1 MPENRIES
9 FALKAPERPKA
20 GDKNI
25 FSFTIILS
33 RIFSFFQ
40 FLKNKRTLVH
50 LEALRN
56 YSAFYPAY
64 RYLIE
69 I

>member
-33 RIFSFFQ
+33 RIFSFF
-40 FLKNKRTLVH
+40 
-50 LEALRN
+50 
-56 YSAFYPAY
+56 
-64 RYLIE
+64 
-69 I
+69 